1 MVKTENALARRIV
14 IQYAG
19 HARDAPRKPAP
30 LDRKNNGQRTPTK
43 MFNAIAARPGAARSA
58 ATLAKNNVLVLT
70 GNGPSIKTSRLSGK
84 AASQLSRA
92 TRPATV
98 IVVSTRKCSYIH
110 VAVIGIPPPKSRKTS
125 A

>member
-19 HARDAPRKPAP
+19 HARNAPRKPGP

-43 MFNAIAARPGAARSA
+43 LFNAIAARPGAARRA
-58 ATLAKNNVLVLT
+58 VTLAKNSVLVRT
-70 GNGPSIKTSRLSGK
+70 GNGPSIRISRLSGK

-92 TRPATV
+92 TSPATV
-98 IVVSTRKCSYIH
+98 IVVSIKKCSYIH
-110 VAVIGIPPPKSRKTS
+110 SAVIGI
-125 A
+125 